1 MGQAIWMVELP
12 EIANETDFER
22 WRSRPDQ
29 WLPLANDIA
38 REAGIN
44 PGALSQF
51 GNSTNLVIDLDD
63 RLILKLFP
71 PIYRAQFISERN
83 ALRYLAGKVDLPIP
97 SIEAEGER
105 NGWGWLVITKLDG
118 IVGSKAWPLLPE
130 EEKKRVLEQ
139 IGRAISDMQ
148 ALPPGELGTGKP
160 SWRDFIDGQINNCF
174 ERHRQLGMSP
184 GFLSDLR
191 VLLADASSVI
201 PLDAP
206 PVILTGDWIPQNIL
220 LSEDRGVW
228 NLAGVIDFGDVMTGW
243 GEYDL
248 LAPTAFMCAGSHG
261 RTQSLLRGYSAIDG
275 ECDDA
280 MRRRLLTLTLLH
292 AESDLRKVDIDGW
305 EDRATRLFDLGDIIW
320 PRAG

>member
-1 MGQAIWMVELP
+1 MEQAIWMTKLP
-12 EIANETDFER
+12 EITNEAAFER
-22 WRSRPDQ
+22 WRSHPDQ
-29 WLPLANDIA
+29 WQPLVNDIA
-38 REAGIN
+38 REAGIA
-44 PGALSQF
+44 PSVLSQF
-51 GNSTNLVIDLDD
+51 DNSTNLVVGLDD

-71 PIYRAQFISERN
+71 PIYETQFISERD
-83 ALRYLAGKVDLPIP
+83 ALWYLAGKMDVPIP

-105 NGWGWLVITKLDG
+105 DGWGWLIITKLDG
-118 IVGSKAWPLLPE
+118 VVGSIAWPRLPE

-139 IGRAISDMQ
+139 IGVAISSMQ
-148 ALPPGELGTGKP
+148 ALPPGDLSTRGP
-160 SWRDFIDGQINNCF
+160 SWRDFIKGQIDGCF
-174 ERHRQLGMSP
+174 ERHQQLGMSS

-191 VLLADASSVI
+191 LLLADAPSII

-220 LSEDRGVW
+220 LSEDRGIW
-228 NLAGVIDFGDVMTGW
+228 KLAGVIDFGDVVTGW

-261 RTQSLLRGYSAIDG
+261 RTQSLLRGYGVVDG

-292 AESDLRKVDIDGW
+292 AESDLRKIDIDGW
-305 EDRATRLFDLGDIIW
+305 EERATRLFDLGDIIW